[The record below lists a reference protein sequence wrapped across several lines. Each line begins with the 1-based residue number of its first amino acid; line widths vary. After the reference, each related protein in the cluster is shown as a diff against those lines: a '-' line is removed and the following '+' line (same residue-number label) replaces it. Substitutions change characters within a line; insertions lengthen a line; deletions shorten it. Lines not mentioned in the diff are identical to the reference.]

1 MPNSM
6 TGFARK
12 ELQAPWGTLS
22 CEIRSV
28 NHRYLEPII
37 RLPESLRVLEVL
49 VREQCRKKL
58 QRGKVEV
65 NLHLN
70 VSDNTSSD
78 TLSLNQGLVEQL
90 AQAAS
95 KVSDVVG
102 QQAAAV
108 APIDPLRL
116 LQWPGVIEQQ
126 GVDMDAVEAAAA
138 TLLAQTL
145 DLLIEHRKREGI
157 ELQAHIEQRLSGIAD
172 YVVSVR
178 EQMPSILQAQHEKLQ
193 QRLQNLSVDVEP
205 ERLAQE
211 VAILA
216 NKADV
221 DEELDR
227 LATHIEEVKHIL
239 SQKEAIGRRLDFM
252 MQELNREAN
261 TLSSKAIHTDTT
273 QAAVSLKVLIEQMRE
288 QIQNIE

>member
-12 ELQAPWGTLS
+12 ERQAPWGTLS

-28 NHRYLEPII
+28 NHRYLEPIVH
-37 RLPESLRVLEVL
+37 LPDSLRVLEVL
-49 VREQCRKKL
+49 VREQCRKQL
-58 QRGKVEV
+58 HRGKVEV
-65 NLHLN
+65 NIQLEIK
-70 VSDNTSSD
+70 SGQDSGE
-78 TLSLNQGLVEQL
+78 LSLNQPLIDQL
-90 AQAAS
+90 TQAA
-95 KVSDVVG
+95 KQISDTAE
-102 QQAAAV
+102 QQAMACSPV
-108 APIDPLRL
+108 DPLAL

-126 GVDMDAVEAAAA
+126 GVDMAQIESSAAELIAES
-138 TLLAQTL
+138 LQS
-145 DLLIEHRKREGI
+145 LIEHRRREGQD
-157 ELQAHIEQRLSGIAD
+157 LQAHIQQRLDAISD
-172 YVVSVR
+172 YVGSVR
-178 EQMPSILQAQHEKLQ
+178 AQMPSILQAQHEKLQ
-193 QRLQNLSVDVEP
+193 QRLVDLATDIEP

-227 LATHIEEVKHIL
+227 LSTHVEEVKHIL
-239 SQKEAIGRRLDFM
+239 SQKGAIGRRLDFM

>member
-1 MPNSM
+1 M

-12 ELQAPWGTLS
+12 EVQAPWGTLS

-37 RLPESLRVLEVL
+37 RLPESLRTLEVL

-65 NLHLN
+65 NLHLTVN
-70 VSDNTSSD
+70 ANGSSE
-78 TLSLNQGLVEQL
+78 TLSLNQRLVEQL

-95 KVSDVVG
+95 QVSDVIG
-102 QQAAAV
+102 KQEASV

-126 GVDMDAVEAAAA
+126 GVDMDTVEAAAT
-138 TLLAQTL
+138 TLLKEVL

-157 ELQAHIEQRLSGIAD
+157 ELQAHIEQRLNGISE
-172 YVVSVR
+172 YVASVR

-193 QRLQNLSVDVEP
+193 QRLQDLKVDVDP

-211 VAILA
+211 IAILA

-227 LATHIEEVKHIL
+227 LSTHIGEVKHIL
-239 SQKEAIGRRLDFM
+239 KQKDAIGRRLDFM

-261 TLSSKAIHTDTT
+261 TLSSKAVHTDTT

>member
-1 MPNSM
+1 M
-6 TGFARK
+6 TGFARR

-37 RLPESLRVLEVL
+37 RMPESLRALEVT
-49 VREQCRKKL
+49 VRELCRKQL

-65 NLHLN
+65 SLQLT
-70 VSDNTSSD
+70 VSAASSD
-78 TLSLNQGLVEQL
+78 TLALNQVLIEQL
-90 AQAAS
+90 AQAANT
-95 KVSDVVG
+95 VS
-102 QQAAAV
+102 QAVTDQHIAV
-108 APIDPLRL
+108 APVDTLRL

-126 GVDMDAVEAAAA
+126 GVDKDVIEAAAK
-138 TLLAQTL
+138 TLLIETL
-145 DLLIEHRKREGI
+145 DLLIEHRAREGL
-157 ELQAHIEQRLSGIAD
+157 ELQAHIEHRLTAISD
-172 YVVSVR
+172 YVESVR
-178 EQMPSILQAQHEKLQ
+178 EQMPTILRAQHEKLQ
-193 QRLQNLSVDVEP
+193 QRLQDLQVDVEP

-227 LATHIEEVKHIL
+227 LSVHITEVKHIL
-239 SQKEAIGRRLDFM
+239 TQKGAIGRRLDFM

>member
-1 MPNSM
+1 M
-6 TGFARK
+6 TGFARR

-37 RLPESLRVLEVL
+37 RLPESLRALEVT
-49 VREQCRKKL
+49 VRDQCRKQL

-65 NLHLN
+65 NIQLN
-70 VSDNTSSD
+70 VNAASPD
-78 TLSLNQGLVEQL
+78 TLVINQTLIEQL
-90 AQAAS
+90 AQAANT
-95 KVSDVVG
+95 VT
-102 QQAAAV
+102 QAAADQNTQV

-126 GVDMDAVEAAAA
+126 NIDNDVIEASAK
-138 TLLAQTL
+138 TLLADTL
-145 DLLIEHRKREGI
+145 ALLIEHRAREGV
-157 ELQAHIEQRLSGIAD
+157 ELQGLIEQRLVAISE
-172 YVVSVR
+172 YVDNVR
-178 EQMPSILQAQHEKLQ
+178 QQMPEILQAQHAKLQ
-193 QRLQNLSVDVEP
+193 QRLQDLQLEVEP

-216 NKADV
+216 NKVDV
-221 DEELDR
+221 EEELDR
-227 LATHIEEVKHIL
+227 LSTHIGEVRHIL
-239 SQKEAIGRRLDFM
+239 SQKGAIGRRLDFM

-273 QAAVSLKVLIEQMRE
+273 NAAVSLKVLIEQMRE